1 MPVVELLL
9 AHNADPNHKLKDNS
23 TMLIEAAKG
32 GHTNVVQLLLDYPH
46 SMQPMVL
53 NQQHQQPPT
62 TATNLS
68 MLPGQVGSRE
78 SPLPPGT
85 LPPNLPTQHVNFFQQ
100 PQGKLF
106 HFRKFFKTLFL
117 VQSNTFFPL
126 CFQFHRLVLCCNVK
140 NISKLATHSPT
151 FIST

>member
-1 MPVVELLL
+1 
-9 AHNADPNHKLKDNS
+9 
-23 TMLIEAAKG
+23 MLIEAAKG

-53 NQQHQQPPT
+53 NQQQHQQPPT

-85 LPPNLPTQHVNFFQQ
+85 LPPNLPSQHVNFFQQ
-100 PQGKLF
+100 PQGKCRLLIK
-106 HFRKFFKTLFL
+106 RK
-117 VQSNTFFPL
+117 
-126 CFQFHRLVLCCNVK
+126 
-140 NISKLATHSPT
+140 
-151 FIST
+151 